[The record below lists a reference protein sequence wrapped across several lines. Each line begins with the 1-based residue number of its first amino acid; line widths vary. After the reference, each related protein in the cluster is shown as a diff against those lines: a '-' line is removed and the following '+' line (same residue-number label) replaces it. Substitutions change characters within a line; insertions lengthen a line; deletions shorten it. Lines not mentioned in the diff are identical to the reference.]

1 MSFADTVFRLRAA
14 SGRAADRRQRFTVH
28 SEHRSGTATEMRVR
42 IGRHSL
48 VVDEPVAAGGGDSG
62 PDPIGMALAALGSC
76 QAVTYRFHA
85 ARLGIGIDSLS
96 VDVTADVD
104 LGPVFGLTDPALPS
118 RVHVRAW
125 VGGPDAPDRY
135 RELHRLVEASCP
147 VLAMMRGQLAVDSEV
162 EIES

>member
-1 MSFADTVFRLRAA
+1 MSFADTVFRLRLAA
-14 SGRAADRRQRFTVH
+14 GRAVDRRQRYTVRT
-28 SEHRSGTATEMRVR
+28 EHRSDTPTEMQVR

-48 VVDEPVAAGGGDSG
+48 VVDEPVAAGGGDAG

-85 ARLGIGIDSLS
+85 ARLGIAIDSLS
-96 VDVTADVD
+96 VDVTAQVD
-104 LGPVFGLTDPALPS
+104 LGPVFGLTDPAQPG
-118 RVHVRAW
+118 HINVRARIA
-125 VGGPDAPDRY
+125 GPDAPDRY